1 MYFSAGWWRNDDEE
15 GVRPSRFPWLRAG
28 GTGGRSFR
36 ALRFSGYIVA
46 GGKVEYHW
54 GRLWRPGFRGFMATP
69 WGVRV
74 QRVRPLGERG
84 ARLTPQAGTP
94 QGETTHYILC
104 VAVLLHP
111 LLSLTHWIFRSL
123 MLPYKS
129 SSHSAKCVRCAPP
142 VGGRLCR
149 RATEKGS

>member
-36 ALRFSGYIVA
+36 ALRFSWPV
-46 GGKVEYHW
+46 GGRSIIGAAFGV
-54 GRLWRPGFRGFMATP
+54 PGSEGSWPHP
-69 WGVRV
+69 WGVRI

-84 ARLTPQAGTP
+84 ARLTPQVGTP

>member
-46 GGKVEYHW
+46 GGRAEYHW

-69 WGVRV
+69 LGREDSESSPFGRTGGAADAAGWDPSRGNDSLHFVR
-74 QRVRPLGERG
+74 RCAP
-84 ARLTPQAGTP
+84 T
-94 QGETTHYILC
+94 
-104 VAVLLHP
+104 
-111 LLSLTHWIFRSL
+111 
-123 MLPYKS
+123 
-129 SSHSAKCVRCAPP
+129 KCVRCAPP

-149 RATEKGS
+149 RATEKDS

>member
-54 GRLWRPGFRGFMATP
+54 GPPLAA
-69 WGVRV
+69 RV
-74 QRVRPLGERG
+74 QRVHGHTLG
-84 ARLTPQAGTP
+84 A
-94 QGETTHYILC
+94 
-104 VAVLLHP
+104 
-111 LLSLTHWIFRSL
+111 
-123 MLPYKS
+123 
-129 SSHSAKCVRCAPP
+129 
-142 VGGRLCR
+142 
-149 RATEKGS
+149 

>member
-54 GRLWRPGFRGFMATP
+54 RPPLAARF
-69 WGVRV
+69 
-74 QRVRPLGERG
+74 QRVHGHTLGREGSEGSPFGRTGGAADAAGWDPSRG
-84 ARLTPQAGTP
+84 NDS
-94 QGETTHYILC
+94 
-104 VAVLLHP
+104 LH
-111 LLSLTHWIFRSL
+111 FVR
-123 MLPYKS
+123 
-129 SSHSAKCVRCAPP
+129 RCAPTSTAVTDSLDFQVADAP
-142 VGGRLCR
+142 LQIQF
-149 RATEKGS
+149 A

>member
-46 GGKVEYHW
+46 GGKEEYHW

-69 WGVRV
+69 LGREGSWT
-74 QRVRPLGERG
+74 RPLSERG
-84 ARLTPQAGTP
+84 RG
-94 QGETTHYILC
+94 
-104 VAVLLHP
+104 
-111 LLSLTHWIFRSL
+111 
-123 MLPYKS
+123 
-129 SSHSAKCVRCAPP
+129 
-142 VGGRLCR
+142 
-149 RATEKGS
+149 